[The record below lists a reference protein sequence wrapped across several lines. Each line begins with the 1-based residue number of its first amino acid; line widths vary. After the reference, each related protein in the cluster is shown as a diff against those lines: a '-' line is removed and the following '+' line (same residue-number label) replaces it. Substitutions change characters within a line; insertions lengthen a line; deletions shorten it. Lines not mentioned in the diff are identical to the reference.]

1 MRFDRACAVTL
12 CEPYNAPFKPCQT
25 ELQRTKDV
33 TRVTE
38 LEQRVRTHCASVIP
52 LAAPLSHH
60 TQHTQHNTQ
69 YSIQLREREEAMVDM
84 DEDVAAKEEEI
95 KRLQAKLTEASVAL
109 LHANEITMEKVDEA
123 REEERTRVEQ
133 LELRVTKKD
142 KTIQVYKPAHT
153 HAPQQQDTHTIW
165 CTTSVPSQPLR

>member
-1 MRFDRACAVTL
+1 
-12 CEPYNAPFKPCQT
+12 
-25 ELQRTKDV
+25 
-33 TRVTE
+33 
-38 LEQRVRTHCASVIP
+38 
-52 LAAPLSHH
+52 
-60 TQHTQHNTQ
+60 
-69 YSIQLREREEAMVDM
+69 M

-142 KTIQVYKPAHT
+142 KTIQVCKPAHT
-153 HAPQQQDTHTIW
+153 HTHTHVPQQLYPHTIVYHFSPISTA
-165 CTTSVPSQPLR
+165 TTT

>member
-1 MRFDRACAVTL
+1 
-12 CEPYNAPFKPCQT
+12 
-25 ELQRTKDV
+25 
-33 TRVTE
+33 
-38 LEQRVRTHCASVIP
+38 
-52 LAAPLSHH
+52 
-60 TQHTQHNTQ
+60 
-69 YSIQLREREEAMVDM
+69 M

-142 KTIQVYKPAHT
+142 KTIQVCKPTHT
-153 HAPQQQDTHTIW
+153 HTLHYSRTLTPYAVPLQSHLNRYDDLMRQKEYLDRDLSELRQLMVEVEEQHGMTGMVCMCACVSCLWWW
-165 CTTSVPSQPLR
+165 CHRLTWIACSCRHLPSRR